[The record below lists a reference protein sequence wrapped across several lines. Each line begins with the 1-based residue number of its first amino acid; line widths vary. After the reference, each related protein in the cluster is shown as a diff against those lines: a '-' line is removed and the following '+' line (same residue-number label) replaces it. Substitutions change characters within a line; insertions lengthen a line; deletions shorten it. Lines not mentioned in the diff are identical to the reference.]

1 MGHILYYRGAIH
13 LDSPCMYS
21 VYIRVFPNDFLQNET
36 NPCRVFDIVFFR
48 KGQVSKGKGD
58 DGAPFQNGDMKKKPL
73 EYDELSIPFIDA
85 SPAPTPKVG
94 RSTER

>member
-1 MGHILYYRGAIH
+1 MFLNLFYFNYIILKYY
-13 LDSPCMYS
+13 
-21 VYIRVFPNDFLQNET
+21 
-36 NPCRVFDIVFFR
+36 FR